1 MVQVCLV
8 CTALQWD
15 SGGSIGWS
23 YKGQFQSLLTY
34 YSPGCLQYTEMTYF
48 KSQQSKLFEFI
59 VKMFR
64 NEIRQGQSQNISLYC
79 HWFYVRWGCLTVQS
93 SPPKCSESS
102 GVGGLSW
109 TLRFSG
115 QWPDHRFLVVP
126 NDSGHCWSR
135 MFSSA
140 WGIFMVWSLIKLV
153 YLSYRLVS
161 NLMPAHRELARATQ
175 KMSNTSNRL
184 FLNSSSFLVF

>member
-1 MVQVCLV
+1 MGLR
-8 CTALQWD
+8 
-15 SGGSIGWS
+15 GSIGWS
-23 YKGQFQSLLTY
+23 YKGQFQALLTC
-34 YSPGCLQYTEMTYF
+34 YSPSCIQYTEMTYF
-48 KSQQSKLFEFI
+48 QSQQSKLFEFI

-64 NEIRQGQSQNISLYC
+64 NEIRQGQSQNIPLYC
-79 HWFYVRWGCLTVQS
+79 HWFYLLVQHS
-93 SPPKCSESS
+93 HWEVCGP
-102 GVGGLSW
+102 GH
-109 TLRFSG
+109 T
-115 QWPDHRFLVVP
+115 FLVFP

-184 FLNSSSFLVF
+184 FLNSSGFLVFQRGKKFGN